1 MVGPSYSGRHSLC
14 RQTILVSTIHPW
26 AYNASSNWP
35 PISSIIRQEAMLM
48 ATLSFAHDIR
58 AMFRDK
64 DVQEMMDIANFDLS
78 NYADV
83 RAHAADIYE
92 RVADGSMPCD
102 GAWSAEQI
110 AKFKQW
116 LDEGMAA

>member
-1 MVGPSYSGRHSLC
+1 
-14 RQTILVSTIHPW
+14 
-26 AYNASSNWP
+26 
-35 PISSIIRQEAMLM
+35 MLM

-116 LDEGMAA
+116 LVLRQSGFEDELFERYSLVPTKGWRPTNYAQEKVPC

>member
-1 MVGPSYSGRHSLC
+1 
-14 RQTILVSTIHPW
+14 
-26 AYNASSNWP
+26 
-35 PISSIIRQEAMLM
+35 MLM

-110 AKFKQW
+110 AKFKQTCGP
-116 LDEGMAA
+116 LGMNASAGENHVYRKGHPGL

>member
-1 MVGPSYSGRHSLC
+1 LGRRTAGVIRFVDKPFWFRLSIHGP
-14 RQTILVSTIHPW
+14 IMPHPTG
-26 AYNASSNWP
+26 P

>member
-1 MVGPSYSGRHSLC
+1 
-14 RQTILVSTIHPW
+14 
-26 AYNASSNWP
+26 
-35 PISSIIRQEAMLM
+35 M

-64 DVQEMMDIANFDLS
+64 DVQEMMDIAHFDLS

-116 LDEGMAA
+116 LDEGMGLRVPGSLVKRSKLRKGGSPNTALVQSLG